1 MFSHRDLK
9 PMTFLVCILW
19 DIHWSYKICYFGLV
33 MSGIDSQS
41 IRLSDVSNLKNWKTI
56 WGSKLIFCHHWSY
69 EKYCAVLGY
78 GPKKVL
84 ANQFAECFAFDLF
97 DLLILRL
104 GVHCYIP
111 LADSGFNC
119 QSVLVQLTDL
129 NLKWRWLIQMIL
141 SLLAFREI
149 SVIEF

>member
-1 MFSHRDLK
+1 
-9 PMTFLVCILW
+9 
-19 DIHWSYKICYFGLV
+19 

-111 LADSGFNC
+111 LADSAINWPKLKMEMVDSNDPVFTCFQRDICDWVLRAVMYSPAKVYSIPSQASKMNC
-119 QSVLVQLTDL
+119 FKRIVNVF
-129 NLKWRWLIQMIL
+129 KCC
-141 SLLAFREI
+141 
-149 SVIEF
+149 